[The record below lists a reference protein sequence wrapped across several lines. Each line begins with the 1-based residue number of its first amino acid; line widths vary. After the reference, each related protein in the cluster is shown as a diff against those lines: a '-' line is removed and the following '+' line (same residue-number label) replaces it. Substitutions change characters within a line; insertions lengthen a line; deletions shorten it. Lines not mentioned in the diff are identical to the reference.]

1 MLRVKNSIFQ
11 MLISQ
16 LTSLFGKFEQ
26 HIRDPRQ
33 ILYQMS
39 LLSSENSTPT
49 VKHSLVSSIAVAQRR
64 LERAMLGITILDRR
78 TNEWVRLRT
87 QLKDLV
93 LQCDL
98 RKWCWVKRISGLSD
112 FRWAKKVIVWNPRE
126 DWKRGVG
133 RPRIRWTDD
142 FKKTVGTEFLQLARA
157 ATLSDWKEHI
167 MELRV

>member
-1 MLRVKNSIFQ
+1 
-11 MLISQ
+11 
-16 LTSLFGKFEQ
+16 
-26 HIRDPRQ
+26 
-33 ILYQMS
+33 MS
-39 LLSSENSTPT
+39 LKRKLYHCAVQPAFTYASETWGVRKNTLSSIS
-49 VKHSLVSSIAVAQRR
+49 VAQRR

-126 DWKRGVG
+126 DWKRGAG
-133 RPRIRWTDD
+133 RPRIRWSDD
-142 FKKTVGTEFLQLARA
+142 FTKTVGAQYLQLAGA
-157 ATLSDWKEHI
+157 ANLSDWKNHAL
-167 MELRV
+167 ELRE